1 MRLLLDANVLY
12 PSTLRDLFL
21 TLSKQGKFELFWSD
35 RIIQEWLN
43 NIRPTLPHHQ
53 KPLLN
58 KIVDEI
64 KKNFATSW
72 VYDHEGILGNAQ
84 LQDKDDVHV
93 IEAAIKAQVNYII
106 TFNTRDF
113 PNSLLKKHNIRA
125 VHPDRFIS
133 DRMLADKDE
142 VIQALEFMCTTER
155 YEKHNPTQIIELLKN
170 RGLLRTARML
180 VGK

>member
-21 TLSKQGKFELFWSD
+21 TLSRQGKFELYWSD

-58 KIVDEI
+58 KIVADI
-64 KKNFATSW
+64 KADFSASW
-72 VYDHEGILGNAQ
+72 VYDHEGILINTQ
-84 LQDKDDVHV
+84 LKDQDDIHV
-93 IEAAIKAQVNYII
+93 IEAAIKAKVDYIL

-113 PNSLLKKHNIRA
+113 PNSILKKHNIRA
-125 VHPDRFIS
+125 VHPDRFLS
-133 DRMLADKDE
+133 DRILADKHE
-142 VIQALEFMCTTER
+142 LVQAIELICNSDR
-155 YEKHNPTQIIELLKN
+155 YEKYSPSQIVDLLKN

-180 VGK
+180 IVK